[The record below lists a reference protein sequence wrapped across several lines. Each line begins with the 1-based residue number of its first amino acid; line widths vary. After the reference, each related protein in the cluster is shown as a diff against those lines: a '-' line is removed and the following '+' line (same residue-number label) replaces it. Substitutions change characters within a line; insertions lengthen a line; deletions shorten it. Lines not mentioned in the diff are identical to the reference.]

1 MVIICTRL
9 NNYMNFLKDIYEQ
22 YHKDKKRVGF
32 SILEKE
38 RGRLLKNF
46 IGTGKK
52 ILDLGCR
59 DGTLTKYY
67 VEGNQLLGVDID
79 AKALEIARKNLGIE
93 TLEMDLNG
101 DWKELKDKTFDVIVA
116 GEILEHLYYSEM
128 VIKKVKERLNRGGIF
143 IGSVPNAFSL
153 KNRVRY
159 FLGKKQ
165 NTPLEDSTHINHFSF
180 KELNDLLLKYF
191 DKVRIIGLGRYKILA
206 KICPNFFAFDL
217 FFVCKDEK
225 IKL

>member
-1 MVIICTRL
+1 
-9 NNYMNFLKDIYEQ
+9 MNFLKDIYEQ
-22 YHKDKKRVGF
+22 HHKDKKRVGF

-67 VEGNQLLGVDID
+67 VDGNQVLGVDID
-79 AKALEIARKNLGIE
+79 ATALEIARKNLGVE
-93 TLEMDLNG
+93 TLEMDLNRSWEELG
-101 DWKELKDKTFDVIVA
+101 DKIFDVIVA
-116 GEILEHLYYSEM
+116 GEVLEHLYYPER
-128 VIKKVKERLNRGGIF
+128 VIKKIKERLNRGGIF

-165 NTPLEDSTHINHFSF
+165 NTPLEDPTHINHFSYKELRNLLSRNF
-180 KELNDLLLKYF
+180 KEIT
-191 DKVRIIGLGRYKILA
+191 IIGLGRYKLLA
-206 KICPNFFAFDL
+206 KIFPNLFAFDL
-217 FFVCKDEK
+217 FFVCKDV
-225 IKL
+225 L